1 MTFDENSLFRKFLP
15 DPETVTPINFSL
27 MMYSFLD
34 SENREQYGAG
44 KKKTIETVLKYS
56 RRITDA
62 INKLEGA
69 DFSDNDVDEKDEEEI
84 KESFKRKRKA
94 VYQKKMEEDD
104 ITQKTDRHYVKDPQ

>member
-1 MTFDENSLFRKFLP
+1 MTFDENTLFRKFLP
-15 DPETVTPINFSL
+15 DPETVTPISFSL
-27 MMYSFLD
+27 MMYSFFD

-69 DFSDNDVDEKDEEEI
+69 DSSDNDVDEKDEEEI

-104 ITQKTDRHYVKDPQ
+104 TTQKTDRHYVKDPQ